1 MAMAGLIQDQTKQAI
16 NGLPGLSQMPV
27 LGTLFRSRDFQD
39 NKTELMVIVTPYV
52 VRAVA
57 QKDLSRPDDG
67 FAAASDPQA
76 DLLGSI
82 NRIYGVPGRTSRHGT
97 IAAPMALSRTEAG
110 RGRRSMTARTPVESR
125 RALRIAGALFGL
137 AIALGACTHT
147 DEVATTA
154 SIPDDYRLRHP
165 IAIQEANRSVVIF
178 VGQAR
183 GGLSAEQRADV
194 MGLAQIWL
202 QEGTGAIVADVPV
215 GTPNARA
222 AADAFREAQALLT
235 AAGVPPRGVVMRH
248 YRPDDP
254 RQLATLRLSYP
265 KISAVAGP
273 CGLWPEDLGPSIKDK
288 GYFENKPYYNFG
300 CAYQRNM
307 AAMVDNPSDLVQP
320 RPETPAYTVRR
331 T

>member
-1 MAMAGLIQDQTKQAI
+1 MT
-16 NGLPGLSQMPV
+16 
-27 LGTLFRSRDFQD
+27 T
-39 NKTELMVIVTPYV
+39 
-52 VRAVA
+52 
-57 QKDLSRPDDG
+57 
-67 FAAASDPQA
+67 
-76 DLLGSI
+76 
-82 NRIYGVPGRTSRHGT
+82 
-97 IAAPMALSRTEAG
+97 
-110 RGRRSMTARTPVESR
+110 RRPVEYRS
-125 RALRIAGALFGL
+125 AYRIAGALVGL
-137 AIALGACTHT
+137 AVALGACTHT

-154 SIPDDYRLRHP
+154 SVPDDYRLRHP

-222 AADAFREAQALLT
+222 AAEAFREANALLT
-235 AAGVPPRGVVMRH
+235 AAGVPPRGVTMH
-248 YRPDDP
+248 QYHPNDP

-265 KISAVAGP
+265 KIMATAGP

-288 GYFENKPYYNFG
+288 GYLENKPYYNFG

-307 AAMVDNPSDLVQP
+307 AAMVENPADLVQP
-320 RPETPAYTVRR
+320 RPETPAYTARR
-331 T
+331 TEGFEKYRKGTTTTTSYPESDKAKLSDTGK